1 MGLNKLMLAAAAAI
15 LLSAC
20 GGDPAAPEPE
30 KTMPEKTVTDKIMEV
45 TVGPAKVD
53 CAGVGPMKCLVV
65 DGKMFYQ
72 KIDGFTFEEGFD
84 YRLKIRQV
92 QVHTPETAPADAGLY
107 RYQLV
112 ELISKTPAAE

>member
-1 MGLNKLMLAAAAAI
+1 
-15 LLSAC
+15 
-20 GGDPAAPEPE
+20 
-30 KTMPEKTVTDKIMEV
+30 MPEKTIPERTVTDNIMEV
-45 TVGPAKVD
+45 TVGPARVD
-53 CAGVGPMKCLVV
+53 CVGVGPMKCLVV
-65 DGKMFYQ
+65 DGKTFYQ

-92 QVHTPETAPADAGLY
+92 QVYTAETAPADAGLY